1 VLPSTLIGTGHE
13 TPFGPCLQ
21 AQDFDRQAEV
31 AGTAQRSIVE
41 FPVPRSVPMDRCVE
55 KRNVRHLRGRLFS
68 ELEPHTRSCV
78 ERLLVEE
85 ENKLGADLELIAE
98 VERAIAN
105 FDALIVTQ
113 QALVA
118 ALERPGHEC
127 DARDRGLLDGMRQSQ
142 RLHKEY
148 HQSLLVTFM
157 RWVARGQGPIPGP
170 VLPCRT
176 PKRCKGP

>member
-1 VLPSTLIGTGHE
+1 
-13 TPFGPCLQ
+13 
-21 AQDFDRQAEV
+21 
-31 AGTAQRSIVE
+31 
-41 FPVPRSVPMDRCVE
+41 MDRCVE

-105 FDALIVTQ
+105 FDALIIAQ
-113 QALVA
+113 QALAA

-127 DARDRGLLDGMRQSQ
+127 DARDRGLLDGLRQSQ

-148 HQSLLVTFM
+148 HQSLLVSFM
-157 RWVARGQGPIPGP
+157 RWVARGQGPNPGP